1 MKLNSFPSS
10 QTDNYNFYG
19 STGAKHS
26 LYLGYNF
33 IIMRVPQSF
42 RPMKVGNI
50 LAAKGEEKKGF
61 NKIIRDKRYIKTMK
75 VNAWESQLIH
85 LYKFKS
91 DKTV

>member
-1 MKLNSFPSS
+1 
-10 QTDNYNFYG
+10 
-19 STGAKHS
+19 
-26 LYLGYNF
+26 
-33 IIMRVPQSF
+33 
-42 RPMKVGNI
+42 MKVGNI